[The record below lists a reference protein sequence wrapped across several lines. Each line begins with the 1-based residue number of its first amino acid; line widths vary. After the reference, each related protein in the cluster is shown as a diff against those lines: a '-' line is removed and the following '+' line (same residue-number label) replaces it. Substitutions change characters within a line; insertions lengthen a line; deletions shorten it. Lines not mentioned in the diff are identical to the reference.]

1 MRTKGVTMQDVA
13 KAAGVSQ
20 STVSMI
26 LNQKSSSFP
35 TTTIEKVLAAAT
47 ALNYQFRRTAP
58 PPSNS
63 TVLVIAV
70 QTTNPYYSA
79 MIQGIDRAAI
89 TQSISIITACSYHN
103 PALESAY
110 LQMALEHHYLGVI
123 FLYPPDND
131 AAYANANTRIP
142 IVTICDRS
150 SHVTGDIV
158 ELNNFEAGVL
168 AARHLLELG
177 HKNIAVLSSTSVR
190 STTSRATR
198 VAGVLSEVRKVLSE
212 DHLLILSGNSGST
225 DMLQEKSSHYQM
237 GHTLAQNKKIF
248 QRNITGLI
256 CVNDLVAYGAMDA
269 LISRGYRIPE
279 DFSVIGSDNLLFSSM
294 PQVSLTTIEHHP
306 YIGALSGAV
315 SAEPDYP
322 PLDRPRAHRD
332 AARHARPPVLIR
344 GRNRMASLILV
355 SDMDGTLLD
364 DSSRIPPEN
373 IAAIRELIAA
383 GGGFTIATGRP
394 VRSIVDHP
402 ALRGLITLPV
412 IACNGACLY
421 DTQKQTYLFARRL
434 PDDVQALAARL
445 LAQYPDFGAL
455 AFSQADS
462 CTYTLRRTD
471 LTDEVVLRRETVGLH
486 ECGPEGAPTP
496 WSKLVLSCPDTAH
509 ISRCAELLATE
520 RPDVSITLTEGCY
533 IEILPGGT
541 SKGTALEELS
551 RRCDIPLTRFVAIG
565 DSTNDLQMLRCAG
578 RSAAVGNAAE
588 AVKAEVDAVFAS
600 NNDAGVADCI
610 RSLLLP

>member
-168 AARHLLELG
+168 AARLLCRFDNLASAL
-177 HKNIAVLSSTSVR
+177 AVVR
-190 STTSRATR
+190 FQDNEDDASTTSRATR

-225 DMLQEKSSHYQM
+225 EMLQEKSSHYQM

-279 DFSVIGSDNLLFSSM
+279 DFSVIGSVNLLFSSM
-294 PQVSLTTIEHHP
+294 PHVSLTTIEHHP
-306 YIGALSGAV
+306 YIVAQSALT
-315 SAEPDYP
+315 
-322 PLDRPRAHRD
+322 
-332 AARHARPPVLIR
+332 
-344 GRNRMASLILV
+344 
-355 SDMDGTLLD
+355 TLLNRTHMSVTNQSA
-364 DSSRIPPEN
+364 SSTARFQVQCQPNLI
-373 IAAIRELIAA
+373 IRHS
-383 GGGFTIATGRP
+383 TG
-394 VRSIVDHP
+394 P
-402 ALRGLITLPV
+402 A
-412 IACNGACLY
+412 
-421 DTQKQTYLFARRL
+421 
-434 PDDVQALAARL
+434 
-445 LAQYPDFGAL
+445 
-455 AFSQADS
+455 
-462 CTYTLRRTD
+462 RT
-471 LTDEVVLRRETVGLH
+471 GM
-486 ECGPEGAPTP
+486 
-496 WSKLVLSCPDTAH
+496 
-509 ISRCAELLATE
+509 
-520 RPDVSITLTEGCY
+520 
-533 IEILPGGT
+533 LPGMPG
-541 SKGTALEELS
+541 
-551 RRCDIPLTRFVAIG
+551 PRF
-565 DSTNDLQMLRCAG
+565 
-578 RSAAVGNAAE
+578 
-588 AVKAEVDAVFAS
+588 
-600 NNDAGVADCI
+600 
-610 RSLLLP
+610 

>member
-79 MIQGIDRAAI
+79 MIQGIDRAA
-89 TQSISIITACSYHN
+89 IITACSYHN

-225 DMLQEKSSHYQM
+225 DMLQEKSSH
-237 GHTLAQNKKIF
+237 KKIF

-306 YIGALSGAV
+306 YIVAQSALT
-315 SAEPDYP
+315 
-322 PLDRPRAHRD
+322 
-332 AARHARPPVLIR
+332 
-344 GRNRMASLILV
+344 
-355 SDMDGTLLD
+355 TLLNRTHMSVTNQSA
-364 DSSRIPPEN
+364 SSTARFQVQCQPNLI
-373 IAAIRELIAA
+373 IRHS
-383 GGGFTIATGRP
+383 TG
-394 VRSIVDHP
+394 P
-402 ALRGLITLPV
+402 A
-412 IACNGACLY
+412 
-421 DTQKQTYLFARRL
+421 
-434 PDDVQALAARL
+434 
-445 LAQYPDFGAL
+445 
-455 AFSQADS
+455 
-462 CTYTLRRTD
+462 RT
-471 LTDEVVLRRETVGLH
+471 GM
-486 ECGPEGAPTP
+486 
-496 WSKLVLSCPDTAH
+496 
-509 ISRCAELLATE
+509 
-520 RPDVSITLTEGCY
+520 
-533 IEILPGGT
+533 LPGMPG
-541 SKGTALEELS
+541 
-551 RRCDIPLTRFVAIG
+551 PRF
-565 DSTNDLQMLRCAG
+565 
-578 RSAAVGNAAE
+578 
-588 AVKAEVDAVFAS
+588 
-600 NNDAGVADCI
+600 
-610 RSLLLP
+610 

>member
-168 AARHLLELG
+168 TARHLLELW

-306 YIGALSGAV
+306 YIVAQSALT
-315 SAEPDYP
+315 
-322 PLDRPRAHRD
+322 
-332 AARHARPPVLIR
+332 
-344 GRNRMASLILV
+344 
-355 SDMDGTLLD
+355 TLLNRTHMSVTNQSA
-364 DSSRIPPEN
+364 SSTARFQVQCQPNLI
-373 IAAIRELIAA
+373 IRHS
-383 GGGFTIATGRP
+383 TG
-394 VRSIVDHP
+394 P
-402 ALRGLITLPV
+402 A
-412 IACNGACLY
+412 
-421 DTQKQTYLFARRL
+421 
-434 PDDVQALAARL
+434 
-445 LAQYPDFGAL
+445 
-455 AFSQADS
+455 
-462 CTYTLRRTD
+462 RT
-471 LTDEVVLRRETVGLH
+471 GM
-486 ECGPEGAPTP
+486 
-496 WSKLVLSCPDTAH
+496 
-509 ISRCAELLATE
+509 
-520 RPDVSITLTEGCY
+520 
-533 IEILPGGT
+533 LPGMPG
-541 SKGTALEELS
+541 
-551 RRCDIPLTRFVAIG
+551 PRF
-565 DSTNDLQMLRCAG
+565 
-578 RSAAVGNAAE
+578 
-588 AVKAEVDAVFAS
+588 
-600 NNDAGVADCI
+600 
-610 RSLLLP
+610 